1 MSRSKSSKLSAGCK
15 LVQRHRVVRVTLKKI
30 PVFGFLNFP
39 FSNRKKYSRCRAILL
54 SPLGRNVVSRA
65 VKKSLGQS
73 CPSCLRKLNVV
84 VLDYTVRE
92 TF

>member
-1 MSRSKSSKLSAGCK
+1 MGWSKSSKLSAGCK
-15 LVQRHRVVRVTLKKI
+15 LVQWHRIVRVILEKI
-30 PVFGFLNFP
+30 PVLDFLKFP
-39 FSNRKKYSRCRAILL
+39 FSNRKKNSRCRAILL

-84 VLDYTVRE
+84 VLVVTVRE

>member
-15 LVQRHRVVRVTLKKI
+15 LVQWHRVVRITLKKI
-30 PVFGFLNFP
+30 PVFGFLKFP
-39 FSNRKKYSRCRAILL
+39 FSNRKKNSRCRAILL

-65 VKKSLGQS
+65 VKKSLG
-73 CPSCLRKLNVV
+73 PSCLRKPKVV